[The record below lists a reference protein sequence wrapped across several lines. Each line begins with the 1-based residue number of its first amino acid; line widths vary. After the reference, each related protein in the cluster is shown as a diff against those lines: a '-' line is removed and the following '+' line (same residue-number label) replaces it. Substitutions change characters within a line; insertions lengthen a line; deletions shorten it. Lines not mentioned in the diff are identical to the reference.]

1 MAEEYFDYDEEMMPK
16 RKDNLFLWTILI
28 LILIGAAFA
37 CWLGSFY
44 VFGHPEEA
52 RSYAILKKLKKIEP
66 ARRFDVTQAPQ
77 GEFLTSQK
85 AFEKF
90 STLTRLELERENAE
104 LLRIYIKNYTETK
117 KLVPY
122 LRGKFDVISAEEL
135 QPSDLFPMGTV
146 ALMQASDYAQVVVE
160 HVFPATGPNL
170 AASKRLLVPG
180 HPFNIQKT
188 YDVTAIVHVERL
200 ADGRMLFTVV
210 PLHYPSYAVTVG
222 AGTFASEPPVDLNV
236 AAGLPISQVDK
247 LNDALKRF
255 AQLRANEPLKDE
267 ARVEPKG
274 PELVRIDTVPIGQTA
289 PETGAIPEPPVAAA
303 QPVRPVM
310 GTPRPR
316 PLAMEPATGLRATPM
331 PQPIATPLPVGKK
344 PTAPTAVAVA
354 PAVPV
359 QPAVPAMTPR
369 PVATPPLIAMA
380 PRNTLPPVEPTAP
393 ETAPPAPV
401 APVAPTMPP
410 PTSATSPTGVP
421 LKPFVQS
428 NQGVAPPPEVS
439 GTWRLYPPGT
449 QPRGR
454 TISSNEAVG
463 MADQGATGERLYL
476 SGNFRV
482 SARGDNK
489 AVLRPSGE
497 AMPPNSEVRVV
508 VEYPNGAQPP
518 DEGEVFARDA
528 TRPFEVRAITRADD
542 GKTINVFV
550 REVTR

>member
-1 MAEEYFDYDEEMMPK
+1 MAEEYYDYDEEMLPRK
-16 RKDNLFLWTILI
+16 KDNLFLWTILI
-28 LILIGAAFA
+28 LILIGVAFA

-52 RSYAILKKLKKIEP
+52 RSYAILKKLKKIEAP
-66 ARRFDVTQAPQ
+66 RRFDVTAAPQ
-77 GEFLTSQK
+77 GKFLTAQE
-85 AFEKF
+85 AFAKF
-90 STLTRLELERENAE
+90 STLTPLDLERENAE

-122 LRGKFDVISAEEL
+122 LRGKFDVIQAEEL

-200 ADGRMLFTVV
+200 ADGRMLLTAV
-210 PLHYPSYAVTVG
+210 PLHYPSYAVTIG
-222 AGTFASEPPVDLNV
+222 SGTFASEPPLDLNV
-236 AAGLPISQVDK
+236 AAGLPISRVDK
-247 LNDALKRF
+247 LNEALKNF
-255 AQLRANEPLKDE
+255 AQLRANEPISGETKI
-267 ARVEPKG
+267 EPKG
-274 PELVRIDTVPIGQTA
+274 PELVRVDTVPIGTTA
-289 PETGAIPEPPVAAA
+289 PQTGAIPEPPVAAA

-310 GTPRPR
+310 ATPRPR
-316 PLAMEPATGLRATPM
+316 FAMEPTTGLRATPM
-331 PQPIATPLPVGKK
+331 PQPIATPLPIGKK

-354 PAVPV
+354 PSVPV
-359 QPAVPAMTPR
+359 PPSVPAMTPR

-380 PRNTLPPVEPTAP
+380 PRNTAPPVEPPAPPSVAP
-393 ETAPPAPV
+393 EPAAPPAPTMPAP
-401 APVAPTMPP
+401 APV
-410 PTSATSPTGVP
+410 TSPTGVP

-439 GTWRLYPPGT
+439 GTWRLYQPGT

-454 TISSNEAVG
+454 TISSTEAVG
-463 MADQGATGERLYL
+463 LADQGTSGERLYL

-489 AVLRPSGE
+489 AVLRPNGE
-497 AMPPNSEVRVV
+497 AMPPNSEVRIV
-508 VEYPNGAQPP
+508 VEFPNGAQPP

-542 GKTINVFV
+542 GRTVNVFV